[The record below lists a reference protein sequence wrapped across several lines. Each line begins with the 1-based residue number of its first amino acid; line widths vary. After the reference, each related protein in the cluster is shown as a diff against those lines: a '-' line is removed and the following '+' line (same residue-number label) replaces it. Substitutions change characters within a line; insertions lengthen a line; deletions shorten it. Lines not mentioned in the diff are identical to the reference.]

1 MSIRIE
7 IKYHFDENE
16 AVKKPK
22 TLIKARTTS
31 FNIYQ
36 KSNEGKFKD
45 PNNPLSGLLSKQGRL
60 DRWLG
65 MSQEEKAYYN
75 EVAEELNLK
84 KRAQNE
90 PY

>member
-1 MSIRIE
+1 MGYHYPE
-7 IKYHFDENE
+7 IE

-22 TLIKARTTS
+22 KLIKARTTG

-45 PNNPLSGLLSKQGRL
+45 PNDPLSGLLSKQARL
-60 DRWLG
+60 DRWHG

-75 EVAEELNLK
+75 ELAEELNLK

-90 PY
+90 QY

>member
-1 MSIRIE
+1 M
-7 IKYHFDENE
+7 
-16 AVKKPK
+16 
-22 TLIKARTTS
+22 LIKLEYEAKEEFKPVKMPKKLIEARTTG

-45 PNNPLSGLLSKQGRL
+45 PNNPLSGLLSKQARL
-60 DRWLG
+60 DRWRG

-75 EVAEELNLK
+75 ELAEELNLK
-84 KRAQNE
+84 KRAQKE